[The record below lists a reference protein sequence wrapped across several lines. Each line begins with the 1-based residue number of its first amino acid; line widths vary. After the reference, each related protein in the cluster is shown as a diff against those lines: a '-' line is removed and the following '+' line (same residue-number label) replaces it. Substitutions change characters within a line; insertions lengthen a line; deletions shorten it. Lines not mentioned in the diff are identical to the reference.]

1 MWSILYGL
9 GPSFLIFVRINFRGT
24 GRCGQFF
31 MDWAHNFL
39 FSCSLIFV
47 VQVGAVNSL
56 WTGPII
62 FNFRA
67 H

>member
-1 MWSILYGL
+1 MGVASG
-9 GPSFLIFVRINFRGT
+9 
-24 GRCGQFF
+24 CGEQE
-31 MDWAHNFL
+31 
-39 FSCSLIFV
+39 
-47 VQVGAVNSL
+47 VGVVNSL